1 MKGATL
7 SSVQSASQK
16 SLENSR
22 LSTGTIGTASIV
34 FFVVAAAA
42 PLAATLGARPVV
54 VIFAGASAP
63 VMYLIAALALL
74 LFAVGF
80 AAMSKYVTNSGGFA
94 AFVSW
99 GLGRWA
105 GYAAAGIAL
114 LAYLGMFLGI
124 SGQFAT
130 FTSDF
135 FSRFF
140 GVEVPWQLV
149 LLIGVVVIGFL
160 AYRDIRISTVVLGI
174 VLILEVIFLLVFDF
188 AVLLQGGATGVNF
201 DSFSP
206 SAVFSPTMGLALLFA
221 FACFVGFE
229 STILYG
235 EEAKSPKT
243 TVPRATY
250 IAVLVIGG
258 VYTFTI
264 WALVLA
270 YGTQNAQEIAA
281 EDPVGFVLNAVSE
294 YLGGWAA
301 ATMEIL
307 VALSL
312 IAVLLAFHN
321 ALNRYVFSL
330 GRANFLPSSLGVS
343 HPRHHSPSRA
353 SLAVTTVLILLLLV
367 FILTGQ
373 DPFAVLYMWMV
384 GLGTL
389 GLLFLQTA
397 GAVAVV
403 AYLRRHAKQENVW
416 TRIIAPTL
424 GGLLLLIAV
433 ILAVTNFDQLIESEG
448 AVSAILPSL
457 YIAAVA
463 IGLIL
468 GAVRKPADLRRE
480 FLPEEN
486 STTEKSVSETAGS

>member
-1 MKGATL
+1 M
-7 SSVQSASQK
+7 
-16 SLENSR
+16 
-22 LSTGTIGTASIV
+22 
-34 FFVVAAAA
+34 VAAAA
-42 PLAATLGARPVV
+42 PLAATLGAGPVV

-80 AAMSKYVTNSGGFA
+80 AAMSKYVTNAGGFA
-94 AFVSW
+94 SFVSW
-99 GLGRWA
+99 GIGRWA

-114 LAYLGMFLGI
+114 LAYIGMFLGI

-140 GVEVPWQLV
+140 GIDVPWQLT
-149 LLIGVVVIGFL
+149 LLIGVLIIGFL
-160 AYRDIRISTVVLGI
+160 AYRDIRVSTMVLGG
-174 VLILEVIFLLVFDF
+174 VLALEVIFLLVFDV
-188 AVLLQGGATGVNF
+188 AVLIQGGAEGVNF
-201 DSFSP
+201 ESFSP
-206 SAVFSPTMGLALLFA
+206 TAAFSPTMGLALLFA

-229 STILYG
+229 STVLYG
-235 EEAKSPKT
+235 EEARDPKR

-250 IAVLVIGG
+250 IAVLIIGG
-258 VYTFTI
+258 AYTFTI

-270 YGTQNAQEIAA
+270 YGTDNAQEVAA
-281 EDPVGFVLNAVSE
+281 ADPVGFVLNAVSE

-330 GRANFLPSSLGVS
+330 GRTNFLPSSLGTS

-353 SLAVTTVLILLLLV
+353 SLAVTIVMVVLLV
-367 FILTGQ
+367 LFMFTGQ
-373 DPFAVLYMWMV
+373 DPYSVLFMWMV

-389 GLLFLQTA
+389 GLLLLQTA

-403 AYLRRHAKQENVW
+403 AYLRHRTKTENLW
-416 TRIIAPTL
+416 TRAIAPTL
-424 GGLLLLIAV
+424 GGLLLLTAV
-433 ILAVTNFDQLIESEG
+433 VLAVMNFEALIDSEG
-448 AVSAILPSL
+448 AASVILPSL
-457 YIAAVA
+457 YIAAIG

-468 GAVRKPADLRRE
+468 GAVRKPQDLRRE
-480 FLPEEN
+480 YVPEELI
-486 STTEKSVSETAGS
+486 TTD